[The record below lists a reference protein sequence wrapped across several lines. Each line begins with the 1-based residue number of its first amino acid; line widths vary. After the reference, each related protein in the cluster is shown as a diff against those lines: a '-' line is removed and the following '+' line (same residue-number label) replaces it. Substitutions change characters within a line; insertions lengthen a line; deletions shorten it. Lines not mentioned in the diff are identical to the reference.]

1 MRVRARNIDEAL
13 AKMPA
18 HEAPFEP
25 RGQVFL
31 TEGKEY
37 TVYALSVYKR
47 VVSVLIVDDLRTQT
61 FYLTR
66 LFEVIDPKVGSDWIC
81 STFPDD
87 PVQLLLGPAYVAKD
101 LESYGALLDCRQAQV
116 DLFWRR
122 INEGIVEPPWPGEG
136 REES

>member
-13 AKMPA
+13 AKTPR

-37 TVYALSVYKR
+37 TVYALSVYKGM
-47 VVSVLIVDDLRTQT
+47 VSVLIVDDLHSQV

-66 LFEVIDPKVGSDWIC
+66 LFDVVDPQIESDWIC
-81 STFPDD
+81 TTFPDD
-87 PVQLLLGPAYVAKD
+87 PVQLLLGPAYIAKD
-101 LESYGALLDCRQAQV
+101 IESYGALLDHRSPQM

-122 INEGIVEPPWPGEG
+122 IDEGVVDPPWK
-136 REES
+136 